1 MTICD
6 DDDGNVATSSFGGI
20 LVSDNQNNNDEASDD
35 EDVEIANYY
44 SNNMEGYTPLN
55 NFNMNDLIMMNDSD
69 TDSITTSD
77 AEDDDDE
84 DSSCSEIQKNV
95 VPVNFHSLAEQAL
108 QVLDNEHL
116 SMLKK
121 DNCDLNI
128 TSIPHSNDEGNDTID
143 IDNVRANMQIDEEEI
158 CKPSKP
164 FAMSTTEPSL
174 LSSSLATNTI
184 PSLSKPVDI
193 NAIQKAMQSIR
204 LKSPT
209 LATTLDAGASS
220 SMAALANTTHAATNI
235 ALNHIIDVQ
244 FSPRQ
249 QKNQLQQ
256 HCYSTHNIIP
266 SGPLSAFRRATSKAQ
281 MASANLSRSAT
292 LSEAVLRTWP
302 IISFQRKMRG
312 VIDQSLLL
320 PQQQQQQVVNRQLKT
335 FTIHILGADGVE
347 CTSLESV
354 HKSVGPFVRW
364 FDAALSS
371 GVLSESNYID
381 TLLIEFSGPNISTTL
396 VGQNL
401 DILSQQSKKSCASSS
416 ANSRLIMAT
425 ATFQPRQYHEI
436 QRSTNNDTTP
446 IADIAIAFNAGIWGY
461 DSWKPTILSLINTPS
476 PVTGNGKTMFVITSY
491 TMEECEDDADV
502 IVDVV
507 KEFLSTK
514 MPPHATT
521 TSIIARQLWS
531 KNIIHFHHGS
541 KDILNRPHLV
551 ESTLRIVPGKL
562 GCWDEWIEQLIYA
575 FDEVEKR

>member
-1 MTICD
+1 MTREDEPAKFKLGTTISIIMMRCD
-6 DDDGNVATSSFGGI
+6 DDDDGDVANSSLGGI
-20 LVSDNQNNNDEASDD
+20 QVSSDNQNNNDEVSDD
-35 EDVEIANYY
+35 EDVDIANYY

-77 AEDDDDE
+77 ADDDDE
-84 DSSCSEIQKNV
+84 EDSSCNEIQKNV

-266 SGPLSAFRRATSKAQ
+266 SGPLSAFRRATPKAQ
-281 MASANLSRSAT
+281 MASN
-292 LSEAVLRTWP
+292 
-302 IISFQRKMRG
+302 
-312 VIDQSLLL
+312 
-320 PQQQQQQVVNRQLKT
+320 
-335 FTIHILGADGVE
+335 HDGP
-347 CTSLESV
+347 CAY
-354 HKSVGPFVRW
+354 GRC
-364 FDAALSS
+364 S
-371 GVLSESNYID
+371 GD
-381 TLLIEFSGPNISTTL
+381 G
-396 VGQNL
+396 
-401 DILSQQSKKSCASSS
+401 
-416 ANSRLIMAT
+416 
-425 ATFQPRQYHEI
+425 
-436 QRSTNNDTTP
+436 
-446 IADIAIAFNAGIWGY
+446 
-461 DSWKPTILSLINTPS
+461 
-476 PVTGNGKTMFVITSY
+476 
-491 TMEECEDDADV
+491 
-502 IVDVV
+502 
-507 KEFLSTK
+507 
-514 MPPHATT
+514 
-521 TSIIARQLWS
+521 
-531 KNIIHFHHGS
+531 
-541 KDILNRPHLV
+541 
-551 ESTLRIVPGKL
+551 
-562 GCWDEWIEQLIYA
+562 
-575 FDEVEKR
+575 